1 MAWTMRPLRWP
12 HIAALATV
20 GILVAGVA
28 FALPGDAGPTASP
41 DAGPAAASGS
51 GSAAP
56 APPAD
61 DDPNILPEQIT
72 ATIGFHIIAIRDVDL
87 HAGTFYADFY
97 YWMVRKKVGNADK
110 DKLVESVEFMNG
122 QVSGNTDPIEQ
133 KDVGAD
139 LHYACWHAWG
149 TFHFSPDLHYY
160 PFDQQNL
167 EIQVEN
173 TDLEREYL
181 VYADDLPSYQRSA
194 APQRLWGLK
203 DDVSI
208 YQYEIARVERGET
221 TSTYHTDFGDPK
233 AEKAKSDY
241 SRFTVRIVIS
251 RTFLPYFY
259 KIMLPLL
266 VILGVA
272 YLVFWLPPRE
282 IGTAST
288 LAITALLSCIAFQ
301 ISVAQSLPDVGYLIT
316 SDKFF
321 IMTYMLIF
329 LALVQSLWTYRLFE
343 HGQEEAAHR
352 WDARGRWMYP
362 ALYLLAM
369 GYLFADALILKSR

>member
-1 MAWTMRPLRWP
+1 MRRALGF
-12 HIAALATV
+12 AALAL
-20 GILVAGVA
+20 LVLSLG
-28 FALPGDAGPTASP
+28 
-41 DAGPAAASGS
+41 AARAR
-51 GSAAP
+51 
-56 APPAD
+56 AD
-61 DDPNILPEQIT
+61 DDADPNVLPFQVKT
-72 ATIGFHIIAIRDVDL
+72 TLGFHVIALRDVDL
-87 HAGTFYADFY
+87 RAGTFYVDFY

-122 QVSGNTDPIEQ
+122 SVTGNDQPIEQ
-133 KDVGAD
+133 KDIGPDQRYV
-139 LHYACWHAWG
+139 CWHVSG
-149 TFHFSPDLHYY
+149 TFHFTPDLRYY
-160 PFDQQNL
+160 PFDDQKL

-173 TDLEREYL
+173 PDLEREYL
-181 VYADDLPSYQRSA
+181 IYADDTGSYARSHE
-194 APQRLWGLK
+194 PQARWGLK

-208 YQYEIARVERGET
+208 YQYDVDRVERGE
-221 TSTYHTDFGDPK
+221 SASIYRTDFGDPK

-272 YLVFWLPPRE
+272 YLVFWLPPKE

-321 IMTYMLIF
+321 IMTYGLIF
-329 LALVQSLWTYRLFE
+329 IALVQSLWTYRLFE